1 MRVIDADPCAT
12 DRDDF
17 RIRLNMNQFDYE
29 QTRLPT
35 ELAVPS
41 DELAS
46 SGSMPNP
53 SDALA
58 GKHGVYSD
66 EPHNLDSPNYDH
78 LQYVTNFMIGA
89 KFMHQEQLHLCRKW
103 AYLYRPEAR
112 QYFGDMS

>member
-17 RIRLNMNQFDYE
+17 RIRLNVNQFDYE

-53 SDALA
+53 SEALA
-58 GKHGVYSD
+58 GKHGVYTD

-78 LQYVTNFMIGA
+78 LQCETNFMIGT
-89 KFMHQEQLHLCRKW
+89 KFMHQEKLNLCRVW
-103 AYLYRPEAR
+103 ADHYQPESERYLRELA
-112 QYFGDMS
+112 